1 LKSTLP
7 EGIHVLDKPLPTRS
21 SAFHSEALVIPEQT
35 AVDERPMPG
44 GLQWM
49 ADKKVDDE
57 LDGETIVLA
66 SEGEK

>member
-1 LKSTLP
+1 
-7 EGIHVLDKPLPTRS
+7 
-21 SAFHSEALVIPEQT
+21 
-35 AVDERPMPG
+35 MPG

>member
-1 LKSTLP
+1 M
-7 EGIHVLDKPLPTRS
+7 
-21 SAFHSEALVIPEQT
+21 IPEQT